1 MEKNELSENI
11 SHMEFVLRT
20 FKMMQ
25 SNGIKLVY
33 EGEINQS
40 LTKVFAALTEKKL
53 EDINEDISITKKVHH
68 VMIECLQNICKHS
81 DVDQKDI
88 NNPMADG
95 IFMICEEPNNY
106 SVTTGNV
113 ISKDKAE
120 KMIGV
125 LDSINSLTKEEVKAA
140 YMKQMREGQ
149 LSDSGGAGLGFLD
162 IAKKTG
168 NKFQYHVESMKNDK
182 CLFVLKTVISK
193 I

>member
-1 MEKNELSENI
+1 MEKKEISNM
-11 SHMEFVLRT
+11 SHMEFVLST

-40 LTKVFAALTEKKL
+40 LTKVLAALTEKKL
-53 EDINEDISITKKVHH
+53 EDVNEDVNITRKVYH

-81 DVDQKDI
+81 APNQTDESF
-88 NNPMADG
+88 PLTDG
-95 IFMICEEPNNY
+95 IFMISEEPNNY

-113 ISKDKAE
+113 ISNEKVE
-120 KMIGV
+120 KMKEI
-125 LDSINSLTKEEVKAA
+125 LNSINSLTKEEVKAA
-140 YMKQMREGQ
+140 FMKQMREGS
-149 LSDSGGAGLGFLD
+149 LSEKGGAGLGFLD

-168 NKFQYHVESMKNDK
+168 NKFQYHVEQINDEN
-182 CLFVLKTVISK
+182 CFFVLKTEISK

>member
-1 MEKNELSENI
+1 MEKENI

-40 LTKVFAALTEKKL
+40 LTKVLAALTEKKL
-53 EDINEDISITKKVHH
+53 EDGNEDFLITRTVYH

-81 DVDQKDI
+81 DKSQ
-88 NNPMADG
+88 ADAG
-95 IFMICEEPNNY
+95 NSMNDGMFMICEEQSNY

-113 ISKDKAE
+113 VTSENAE
-120 KMIGV
+120 KMRGI
-125 LDSINSLTKEEVKAA
+125 LDSINALTKEEVKAA

-149 LSDSGGAGLGFLD
+149 LSEKGGAGLGFLD

-168 NKFQYHVESMKNDK
+168 NKFQYHVETINNER
-182 CLFVLKTVISK
+182 CFFVLKTVISK